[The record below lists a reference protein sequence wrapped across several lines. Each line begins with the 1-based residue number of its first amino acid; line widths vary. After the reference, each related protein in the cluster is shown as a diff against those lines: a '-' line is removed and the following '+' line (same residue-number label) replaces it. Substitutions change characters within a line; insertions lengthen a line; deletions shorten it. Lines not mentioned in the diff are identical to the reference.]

1 MGKKSNDDYFN
12 EFERILEAVAKN
24 PHFSEFF
31 SSRDI
36 ELMQNAIKTR
46 TKIPSTDS
54 NRLRILA
61 IRFFA
66 QTKKSN
72 KQKPKKPKLKDE
84 SKSLDNK
91 LVDKL
96 RAKISKKDKDIRLLT
111 SKIKKLE
118 SNHKNEIERI
128 KSAHNNALIE
138 KQSDIDDLTT
148 NISILKNEKSS
159 LNRQLQ
165 EAKKITQKNDTSE
178 IQSKYDD
185 LLGEYRTLSR
195 EKERLEKEI
204 GEIKHERSNLS
215 ESNNQKD
222 KDIEFL
228 QNQVKSLEEV
238 LANPSALLEIYAS
251 IVQKNAEINAISAVK
266 NFIEQ
271 QQRNDSDKFAGFTR
285 EFNDRFTQMNEKID
299 ELEKI
304 LNSSPEENDLKDLDP
319 DFSEEDLAIM
329 KNLSILLVQN
339 ADYKNN
345 SQGQEKLLSC
355 FSEDSELYTETR
367 KTSQTR
373 NVIENSISGN
383 KFDYIVIH
391 LDRISHS
398 STKGIPLYQDP
409 RIITIRKGQENPLLI
424 KYSILERFKK
434 QSQLVQV

>member
-165 EAKKITQKNDTSE
+165 EAKKITQKNNTSE

-271 QQRNDSDKFAGFTR
+271 QQRNDSDKFTGFTR

-304 LNSSPEENDLKDLDP
+304 LNSSPEEDDLKDLDP

-424 KYSILERFKK
+424 KYSILEQFKK

>member
-46 TKIPSTDS
+46 TKISSTDS
-54 NRLRILA
+54 NRLRISA
-61 IRFFA
+61 IRLFA

-72 KQKPKKPKLKDE
+72 KQKPKKPKLQNEAKTP
-84 SKSLDNK
+84 DNK
-91 LVDKL
+91 LVNKL
-96 RAKISKKDKDIRLLT
+96 RAKISKKNGDIELLK
-111 SKIKKLE
+111 SKIKELE
-118 SNHKNEIERI
+118 SDYKQKIERI
-128 KSAHNNALIE
+128 KSDHDNVLIE
-138 KQSDIDDLTT
+138 KQSEINNLTN
-148 NISILKNEKSS
+148 NISTLKNEKSS
-159 LNRQLQ
+159 LNKQLQ
-165 EAKKITQKNDTSE
+165 EAKYNDPSV
-178 IQSKYDD
+178 IKSKYNN
-185 LLGEYRTLSR
+185 LLGEYQTLSR
-195 EKERLEKEI
+195 EKEDLEKEI
-204 GEIKHERSNLS
+204 KEIKHERSNLS
-215 ESNNQKD
+215 ESNEQKD
-222 KDIEFL
+222 RDIEFL
-228 QNQVKSLEEV
+228 QNQVKSLKEV

-304 LNSSPEENDLKDLDP
+304 LNSSPEEDDLKDLDP

-345 SQGQEKLLSC
+345 SQGQEKLLGC

-409 RIITIRKGQENPLLI
+409 RIITIRRGQENPLLI

>member
-24 PHFSEFF
+24 PHFSKFF

-36 ELMQNAIKTR
+36 ELMQNAIRTR
-46 TKIPSTDS
+46 TKISSTDS
-54 NRLRILA
+54 NRLRISA
-61 IRFFA
+61 IRLFA
-66 QTKKSN
+66 QIKKSN
-72 KQKPKKPKLKDE
+72 KQKPKKPKPQNE

-91 LVDKL
+91 LVNKL
-96 RAKISKKDKDIRLLT
+96 RRKISQKDEEIRLLN
-111 SKIKKLE
+111 SKIKNLE
-118 SNHKNEIERI
+118 SNHKREIERI
-128 KSAHNNALIE
+128 ESAHNNVLIE
-138 KQSDIDDLTT
+138 KQSEINNLNT

-165 EAKKITQKNDTSE
+165 EAENITQKNDTSE

-215 ESNNQKD
+215 ESNDQKD

-228 QNQVKSLEEV
+228 QNRVDSLEKD
-238 LANPSALLEIYAS
+238 LSDPSVLLENYVS

-271 QQRNDSDKFAGFTR
+271 QQRNDSDKFAGFTQ
-285 EFNDRFTQMNEKID
+285 EFNDRFTQMNEKFD

-304 LNSSPEENDLKDLDP
+304 LKSTPEEDDFKDLDP

-345 SQGQEKLLSC
+345 SQGQEKLLSY
-355 FSEDSELYTETR
+355 FSKDSELYTETR
-367 KTSQTR
+367 KVSQTR
-373 NVIENSISGN
+373 NVLENSVLGN
-383 KFDYIVIH
+383 RFDYIVIH
-391 LDRISHS
+391 LDRISHA
-398 STKGIPLYQDP
+398 STEGIPLYQDP
-409 RIITIRKGQENPLLI
+409 RIITVRRGQENPLLI

>member
-46 TKIPSTDS
+46 TKISSTDS

-96 RAKISKKDKDIRLLT
+96 RAKISKKDKDIRLLE
-111 SKIKKLE
+111 SKIKNLE
-118 SNHKNEIERI
+118 SNHKREIERI
-128 KSAHNNALIE
+128 KSAHNDDLIK

-148 NISILKNEKSS
+148 DISILKNEKSS
-159 LNRQLQ
+159 LNKQLQ
-165 EAKKITQKNDTSE
+165 EAKKTTQKNDTSE

-204 GEIKHERSNLS
+204 REIKHERSNLS

-228 QNQVKSLEEV
+228 QNQISLLEKD
-238 LANPSALLEIYAS
+238 LTNPSVLLENYVS

-271 QQRNDSDKFAGFTR
+271 QQRNDSDKFAGFTQ
-285 EFNDRFTQMNEKID
+285 EFNDRFTQMNEKFD

-304 LNSSPEENDLKDLDP
+304 LKSTPEEDDFKDLDP

-355 FSEDSELYTETR
+355 FSKDSELYTETR
-367 KTSQTR
+367 KVSQTR
-373 NVIENSISGN
+373 NVLENSVLGN
-383 KFDYIVIH
+383 RFDYIVIH
-391 LDRISHS
+391 LDRISHA
-398 STKGIPLYQDP
+398 STEGIPLYQDP
-409 RIITIRKGQENPLLI
+409 RIITIRRGQENPLLI

-434 QSQLVQV
+434 QSQLVQA

>member
-46 TKIPSTDS
+46 TKISSTDS
-54 NRLRILA
+54 NRLRISA
-61 IRFFA
+61 IRLFA

-72 KQKPKKPKLKDE
+72 KQKPKKPKLQNEAKTP
-84 SKSLDNK
+84 DNK
-91 LVDKL
+91 LVNKL
-96 RAKISKKDKDIRLLT
+96 RAKISKKNGDIELLK
-111 SKIKKLE
+111 SKIKELE
-118 SNHKNEIERI
+118 SDYKQKIERI
-128 KSAHNNALIE
+128 KSDHDNVLIE
-138 KQSDIDDLTT
+138 KQSEINNLTN
-148 NISILKNEKSS
+148 NISTLKNEKSS
-159 LNRQLQ
+159 LNKQLQ
-165 EAKKITQKNDTSE
+165 EAKYNDPSV
-178 IQSKYDD
+178 IKSKYNN
-185 LLGEYRTLSR
+185 LLGEYQTLSR
-195 EKERLEKEI
+195 EKEDLEKEI
-204 GEIKHERSNLS
+204 KEIKHERSNLS
-215 ESNNQKD
+215 ESNEQKD
-222 KDIEFL
+222 RDIEFL

-304 LNSSPEENDLKDLDP
+304 LNSSPEEDDLKDLDP

-345 SQGQEKLLSC
+345 SQGQEKLLGC

-409 RIITIRKGQENPLLI
+409 RIITIRRGQENPLLI

>member
-1 MGKKSNDDYFN
+1 MSKKSNDDYFN
-12 EFERILEAVAKN
+12 EFERILEAVTKN
-24 PHFSEFF
+24 PQFGKLF

-46 TKIPSTDS
+46 TKISSTDS
-54 NRLRILA
+54 NRLRISA
-61 IRFFA
+61 IRLFA

-72 KQKPKKPKLKDE
+72 KQKPKKPKLQNEAKTP
-84 SKSLDNK
+84 DNK
-91 LVDKL
+91 LINKL
-96 RAKISKKDKDIRLLT
+96 RAKISKKNGDIELLK
-111 SKIKKLE
+111 SKIKELE
-118 SNHKNEIERI
+118 SDYEQKIERI
-128 KSAHNNALIE
+128 KSDHDNVLIE
-138 KQSDIDDLTT
+138 KQSEINNLTN
-148 NISILKNEKSS
+148 NISTLKNEKSS
-159 LNRQLQ
+159 LNKQLQ
-165 EAKKITQKNDTSE
+165 EAKDSDPSVIK
-178 IQSKYDD
+178 SKYNN
-185 LLGEYRTLSR
+185 LLGEYQTLSR
-195 EKERLEKEI
+195 EKEDLEKEI
-204 GEIKHERSNLS
+204 EEIKHERSNLS
-215 ESNNQKD
+215 KSNEQKD
-222 KDIEFL
+222 RDIEFL

-304 LNSSPEENDLKDLDP
+304 LNSSPEEDDLKDLDP

-409 RIITIRKGQENPLLI
+409 RIITIRRGQENPLLI

>member
-1 MGKKSNDDYFN
+1 MSKKSNDDYFN
-12 EFERILEAVAKN
+12 EFERILEAVTKN
-24 PHFSEFF
+24 PQFGKLF

-46 TKIPSTDS
+46 TKISSTDS
-54 NRLRILA
+54 NRLRISA
-61 IRFFA
+61 IRLFA

-72 KQKPKKPKLKDE
+72 KQKPKKPKLQNEAKTP
-84 SKSLDNK
+84 DNK
-91 LVDKL
+91 LVNKL
-96 RAKISKKDKDIRLLT
+96 RAKISKKNGDIELLK
-111 SKIKKLE
+111 SKIKELE
-118 SNHKNEIERI
+118 SDYEQKIERI
-128 KSAHNNALIE
+128 KSDHDNVLIE
-138 KQSDIDDLTT
+138 KQSEINNLTN
-148 NISILKNEKSS
+148 NISTLKNEKSS
-159 LNRQLQ
+159 LNKQLQ
-165 EAKKITQKNDTSE
+165 EAKDSDPSVIK
-178 IQSKYDD
+178 SKYNN
-185 LLGEYRTLSR
+185 LLGEYQTLSH
-195 EKERLEKEI
+195 KEEELEKEI
-204 GEIKHERSNLS
+204 EEIKHERSNLS
-215 ESNNQKD
+215 KSNEQKD
-222 KDIEFL
+222 RDIEFL

-304 LNSSPEENDLKDLDP
+304 LNSSPEEDDLKDLDP

>member
-46 TKIPSTDS
+46 TKISSTDS

-72 KQKPKKPKLKDE
+72 KQKPKKLKLQNE

-91 LVDKL
+91 LVNKL
-96 RAKISKKDKDIRLLT
+96 RAKISKKDEDIRLLK

-118 SNHKNEIERI
+118 SNHKNEIEHI
-128 KSAHNNALIE
+128 KSAHNDDLIE
-138 KQSDIDDLTT
+138 KQSDIDNLNTA
-148 NISILKNEKSS
+148 ISILKNEKSS

-165 EAKKITQKNDTSE
+165 EAKKITRKNDTSE

-185 LLGEYRTLSR
+185 LLEDFRTLSR

-204 GEIKHERSNLS
+204 REIKHERSNLS

-228 QNQVKSLEEV
+228 QNQAKSLEEV

-304 LNSSPEENDLKDLDP
+304 LNSSPEEDDLKDLDP

-391 LDRISHS
+391 LDRISHA
-398 STKGIPLYQDP
+398 STEGIPLYQDP
-409 RIITIRKGQENPLLI
+409 RIIIIRRGQENPLLI

>member
-1 MGKKSNDDYFN
+1 MSKKSNDDYFN
-12 EFERILEAVAKN
+12 EFERILEAVTKN
-24 PHFSEFF
+24 PQFGKLF

-46 TKIPSTDS
+46 TKISSTDS
-54 NRLRILA
+54 NRLRISA
-61 IRFFA
+61 IRLFA

-72 KQKPKKPKLKDE
+72 KQKPKKPKLQNEAKTP
-84 SKSLDNK
+84 DNK
-91 LVDKL
+91 LINKL
-96 RAKISKKDKDIRLLT
+96 RAKISKKNGDIELLK
-111 SKIKKLE
+111 SKIKELE
-118 SNHKNEIERI
+118 SDYKQKIERI
-128 KSAHNNALIE
+128 KSDHDNVLIE
-138 KQSDIDDLTT
+138 KQSEINNLTN
-148 NISILKNEKSS
+148 NISTLKNEKSS
-159 LNRQLQ
+159 LNKQLQ
-165 EAKKITQKNDTSE
+165 EAKYNDPSV
-178 IQSKYDD
+178 IKSKYNN
-185 LLGEYRTLSR
+185 LLGEYQTLSR
-195 EKERLEKEI
+195 EKEDLEKEI
-204 GEIKHERSNLS
+204 EEIKHERSNLS
-215 ESNNQKD
+215 ESNEQKD
-222 KDIEFL
+222 RDIKFL

-304 LNSSPEENDLKDLDP
+304 LNSSPEEDDLKDLDP

-398 STKGIPLYQDP
+398 STEGIPLYQDP
-409 RIITIRKGQENPLLI
+409 RIITIRRGQENPLLI

>member
-1 MGKKSNDDYFN
+1 MSKKSNDDYFN
-12 EFERILEAVAKN
+12 EFERILEAVTKN
-24 PHFSEFF
+24 PQFGKLF

-46 TKIPSTDS
+46 TKISSTDS
-54 NRLRILA
+54 NRLRISA
-61 IRFFA
+61 IRLFA

-72 KQKPKKPKLKDE
+72 KQKPKKPKLQNEAKTP
-84 SKSLDNK
+84 DNK
-91 LVDKL
+91 LINKL
-96 RAKISKKDKDIRLLT
+96 RAKISKKNGDIELLK
-111 SKIKKLE
+111 SKIKELE
-118 SNHKNEIERI
+118 SDYKQKIERI
-128 KSAHNNALIE
+128 KSDHDNVLIE
-138 KQSDIDDLTT
+138 KQSEINNLTN
-148 NISILKNEKSS
+148 NISTLKNEKSS
-159 LNRQLQ
+159 LNKQLQ
-165 EAKKITQKNDTSE
+165 EAKDNDPSV
-178 IQSKYDD
+178 IKSKYNN
-185 LLGEYRTLSR
+185 LLGEYQTLSR
-195 EKERLEKEI
+195 EKEDLEKEI
-204 GEIKHERSNLS
+204 EEIKHERSNLS
-215 ESNNQKD
+215 KSNEQKD
-222 KDIEFL
+222 RDIKFL

-304 LNSSPEENDLKDLDP
+304 LNSSSEEDDLKDLDP

-398 STKGIPLYQDP
+398 STEGIPLYQDP
-409 RIITIRKGQENPLLI
+409 RIITIRRGQENPLLI

>member
-1 MGKKSNDDYFN
+1 MSKKSNDDYFN
-12 EFERILEAVAKN
+12 EFERILEAVTKN
-24 PHFSEFF
+24 PQFGKLF

-46 TKIPSTDS
+46 TKISSTDS
-54 NRLRILA
+54 NRLRISA
-61 IRFFA
+61 IRLFA

-72 KQKPKKPKLKDE
+72 KQKPKKPKLQNEAKTP
-84 SKSLDNK
+84 DNK
-91 LVDKL
+91 LVNKL
-96 RAKISKKDKDIRLLT
+96 RAKISKKNGDIELLK
-111 SKIKKLE
+111 SKIKELE
-118 SNHKNEIERI
+118 SDYKQKIERI
-128 KSAHNNALIE
+128 KSDHDNVLIE
-138 KQSDIDDLTT
+138 KQSEINNLTN
-148 NISILKNEKSS
+148 NISTLKNEKSS
-159 LNRQLQ
+159 LNKQLQ
-165 EAKKITQKNDTSE
+165 EAKYNDPSV
-178 IQSKYDD
+178 IKSKYNN
-185 LLGEYRTLSR
+185 LLGEYQTLSC
-195 EKERLEKEI
+195 EKEDLEKEI
-204 GEIKHERSNLS
+204 EEIKHERSNLS
-215 ESNNQKD
+215 ESNEQKD
-222 KDIEFL
+222 RDIEFL
-228 QNQVKSLEEV
+228 QNQVKSLKEV
-238 LANPSALLEIYAS
+238 LVNPSALLEIYAS

-271 QQRNDSDKFAGFTR
+271 RQRNDSDKFAGFTR

-304 LNSSPEENDLKDLDP
+304 LNSSPEEDDLKDLDP

-409 RIITIRKGQENPLLI
+409 RIITIRRGQENPLLI

>member
-46 TKIPSTDS
+46 TKISSTDS
-54 NRLRILA
+54 NRLRISA
-61 IRFFA
+61 IRLFA

-72 KQKPKKPKLKDE
+72 KQKPKKPKLQNEAKTP
-84 SKSLDNK
+84 DNK
-91 LVDKL
+91 LVNKL
-96 RAKISKKDKDIRLLT
+96 RAKISKKNGDIELLK
-111 SKIKKLE
+111 SKIKELE
-118 SNHKNEIERI
+118 SDYKQKIERI
-128 KSAHNNALIE
+128 KSDHDNVLIE
-138 KQSDIDDLTT
+138 KQSEINNLTN
-148 NISILKNEKSS
+148 NISTLKNEKSS
-159 LNRQLQ
+159 LNKQLQ
-165 EAKKITQKNDTSE
+165 EAKYNDPSV
-178 IQSKYDD
+178 IKSKYNN
-185 LLGEYRTLSR
+185 LLGEYQTLSR
-195 EKERLEKEI
+195 EKEDLEKEI
-204 GEIKHERSNLS
+204 EEIKHERSNLS
-215 ESNNQKD
+215 ESNEQKD
-222 KDIEFL
+222 RDIEFL

-304 LNSSPEENDLKDLDP
+304 LNSSPEEDDLKDLDP

-345 SQGQEKLLSC
+345 SQGQEKLLGC

-409 RIITIRKGQENPLLI
+409 RIITIRRGQENPLLI

>member
-46 TKIPSTDS
+46 TKISSTDS
-54 NRLRILA
+54 NRLRISA
-61 IRFFA
+61 IRLFA

-72 KQKPKKPKLKDE
+72 KQKPKKPKLQNEAKTP
-84 SKSLDNK
+84 DNK
-91 LVDKL
+91 LVNKL
-96 RAKISKKDKDIRLLT
+96 RAKISKKNGDIELLK
-111 SKIKKLE
+111 SKIKELE
-118 SNHKNEIERI
+118 SDYKQKIERI
-128 KSAHNNALIE
+128 KSDHDNVLIE
-138 KQSDIDDLTT
+138 KQSEINNLTN
-148 NISILKNEKSS
+148 NISTLKNEKSS
-159 LNRQLQ
+159 LNKQLQ
-165 EAKKITQKNDTSE
+165 EAKYNDPSV
-178 IQSKYDD
+178 IKSKYNN
-185 LLGEYRTLSR
+185 LLGEYQTLSR
-195 EKERLEKEI
+195 EKEDLEKEI
-204 GEIKHERSNLS
+204 KEIKHERSNLS
-215 ESNNQKD
+215 ESNEQKD
-222 KDIEFL
+222 RDIEFL

-299 ELEKI
+299 KLEKI
-304 LNSSPEENDLKDLDP
+304 LNSSPEEDDLKDLDP

-345 SQGQEKLLSC
+345 SQGQEKLLGC

-409 RIITIRKGQENPLLI
+409 RIITIRRGQENPLLI

>member
-1 MGKKSNDDYFN
+1 MSKKSNDDYFN
-12 EFERILEAVAKN
+12 EFERILEAVTKN
-24 PHFSEFF
+24 PQFGKLF

-46 TKIPSTDS
+46 TKISSTDS
-54 NRLRILA
+54 NRLRISA
-61 IRFFA
+61 IRLFA

-72 KQKPKKPKLKDE
+72 KQKPKKPKLQNEAKTP
-84 SKSLDNK
+84 DNK
-91 LVDKL
+91 LVNKL
-96 RAKISKKDKDIRLLT
+96 RAKISKKNGDIELLK
-111 SKIKKLE
+111 SKIKELE
-118 SNHKNEIERI
+118 SDYKQKIERI
-128 KSAHNNALIE
+128 KSDHDNVLIE
-138 KQSDIDDLTT
+138 KQSEINNLTN
-148 NISILKNEKSS
+148 NISTLKNEKSS
-159 LNRQLQ
+159 LNKQLQ
-165 EAKKITQKNDTSE
+165 EAKYNDPSV
-178 IQSKYDD
+178 IKSKYNN
-185 LLGEYRTLSR
+185 LLGEYQTLSC
-195 EKERLEKEI
+195 EKEDLEKEI
-204 GEIKHERSNLS
+204 EEIKHERSNLS
-215 ESNNQKD
+215 ESNEQKD
-222 KDIEFL
+222 RDIEFL
-228 QNQVKSLEEV
+228 QNQVKSLKEV
-238 LANPSALLEIYAS
+238 LVNPSALLEIYAS

-271 QQRNDSDKFAGFTR
+271 RQRNDSDKFAGFTR

-304 LNSSPEENDLKDLDP
+304 LNSSPEEDDLKDLDP

-409 RIITIRKGQENPLLI
+409 RIITIRRGQENPLLI

-434 QSQLVQV
+434 TKSISTSLT

>member
-1 MGKKSNDDYFN
+1 MSKKSNDDYFN
-12 EFERILEAVAKN
+12 EFERILEAVTKN
-24 PHFSEFF
+24 PQFGKLF

-46 TKIPSTDS
+46 TKISSTDS
-54 NRLRILA
+54 NRLRISA
-61 IRFFA
+61 IRLFA

-72 KQKPKKPKLKDE
+72 KQKPKKPKLQNEAKTP
-84 SKSLDNK
+84 DNK
-91 LVDKL
+91 LVNKL
-96 RAKISKKDKDIRLLT
+96 RAKISKKNGDIELLK
-111 SKIKKLE
+111 SKIKELE
-118 SNHKNEIERI
+118 SDYEQKIERI
-128 KSAHNNALIE
+128 KSDHDNVLIE
-138 KQSDIDDLTT
+138 KQSEINNLTN
-148 NISILKNEKSS
+148 NISTLKNEKSS
-159 LNRQLQ
+159 LNKQLQ
-165 EAKKITQKNDTSE
+165 EAKDSDPSVIK
-178 IQSKYDD
+178 SKYNN
-185 LLGEYRTLSR
+185 LLGEYQTLSR
-195 EKERLEKEI
+195 EKEDLEKEI
-204 GEIKHERSNLS
+204 EEIKHEQSNLS
-215 ESNNQKD
+215 KSNEQKD
-222 KDIEFL
+222 RDIEFL

-304 LNSSPEENDLKDLDP
+304 LNSSPEEDDLKDLDP

>member
-1 MGKKSNDDYFN
+1 MSKKSNDDYFN
-12 EFERILEAVAKN
+12 EFERILEAVTKN
-24 PHFSEFF
+24 PQFGKLF

-46 TKIPSTDS
+46 TKISSTDS
-54 NRLRILA
+54 NRLRISA
-61 IRFFA
+61 IRLFA

-72 KQKPKKPKLKDE
+72 KQKPKKPKLQNEAKTP
-84 SKSLDNK
+84 DNK
-91 LVDKL
+91 LVNKL
-96 RAKISKKDKDIRLLT
+96 RAKISKKNGDIELLK
-111 SKIKKLE
+111 SKIKELE
-118 SNHKNEIERI
+118 SDYEQKIERI
-128 KSAHNNALIE
+128 KSDHDNVLIE
-138 KQSDIDDLTT
+138 KQSEINNLTN
-148 NISILKNEKSS
+148 NISTLKNEKSS
-159 LNRQLQ
+159 LNKQLQ
-165 EAKKITQKNDTSE
+165 EAKDSDPSVIK
-178 IQSKYDD
+178 SKYNN
-185 LLGEYRTLSR
+185 LLGKYQTLSR
-195 EKERLEKEI
+195 EKEDLEKEI
-204 GEIKHERSNLS
+204 EEIKHERSNLS
-215 ESNNQKD
+215 KSNEQKD
-222 KDIEFL
+222 RDIEFL

-304 LNSSPEENDLKDLDP
+304 LNSSPEEDDLKDLDP

-383 KFDYIVIH
+383 KFNYIVIH

-409 RIITIRKGQENPLLI
+409 RIITIRRGQENPLLI